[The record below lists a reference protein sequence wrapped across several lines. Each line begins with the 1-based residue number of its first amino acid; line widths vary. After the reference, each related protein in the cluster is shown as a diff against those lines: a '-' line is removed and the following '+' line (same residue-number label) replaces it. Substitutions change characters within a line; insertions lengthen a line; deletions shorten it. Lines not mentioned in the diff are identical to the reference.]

1 MMNRFKAAWHL
12 FVAELMKFGTVGGLA
27 FLVNAGVVWI
37 LMHTVFQDGGHVKAK
52 AIATVVATLF
62 SWVANRYWTFRDKRQ
77 SDTKKE
83 LIQFLIANGIG
94 MAIELSCVVVSYYVL
109 NLTSPTAS
117 FVSGTIV
124 GTALGTIFR
133 YFAYRF
139 WVYAVKLDDEPGF
152 APSTASE
159 MAAITGRLPVVKPK
173 VGESAAAAATEAEN
187 TERHRSTTT
196 PSRTD
201 EGDFSSR

>member
-1 MMNRFKAAWHL
+1 MINRFKAAWHL

-27 FLVNAGVVWI
+27 FVVNAGVVWI
-37 LMHTVFQDGGHVKAK
+37 LMHTVFQEGGHVKAK
-52 AIATVVATLF
+52 AIATIVATLF
-62 SWVANRYWTFRDKRQ
+62 SWLANRYWTFRDKRQ
-77 SDTKKE
+77 SDTKRE
-83 LIQFLIANGIG
+83 LIQFLIANAIG
-94 MAIELSCVVVSYYVL
+94 MVIELACVGVSYYVL
-109 NLTSPTAS
+109 HLTSPTAS

-159 MAAITGRLPVVKPK
+159 MAAITGRLPVIKTK
-173 VGESAAAAATEAEN
+173 AGEKYGARMSEERGADTQTPGGPSA
-187 TERHRSTTT
+187 S
-196 PSRTD
+196 
-201 EGDFSSR
+201 

>member
-1 MMNRFKAAWHL
+1 MINRFKAAWHL

-27 FLVNAGVVWI
+27 FVVNAGVVWI
-37 LMHTVFQDGGHVKAK
+37 LMHTVFQEEGHVKAK

-77 SDTKKE
+77 SDTKRE
-83 LIQFLIANGIG
+83 LIQFLIANAIG
-94 MAIELSCVVVSYYVL
+94 MLIELACVGVSYYVL
-109 NLTSPTAS
+109 HLTSPTAS

-139 WVYAVKLDDEPGF
+139 WVYAVELDDEPGF
-152 APSTASE
+152 APSAASE
-159 MAAITGRLPVVKPK
+159 LAAITGRLPVVKPK
-173 VGESAAAAATEAEN
+173 AGETMGARKAQEPEPDTSRAEDPSA
-187 TERHRSTTT
+187 S
-196 PSRTD
+196 
-201 EGDFSSR
+201 

>member
-1 MMNRFKAAWHL
+1 MINRFKAAWHL

-37 LMHTVFQDGGHVKAK
+37 LMHTVFQEDGHVKAK
-52 AIATVVATLF
+52 AIATIVATLF

-77 SDTKKE
+77 SDTRRE
-83 LIQFLIANGIG
+83 LIQFLIANAIG
-94 MAIELSCVVVSYYVL
+94 MAIELACVGVSYYIL
-109 NLTSPTAS
+109 GLTSPTAS
-117 FVSGTIV
+117 FISGTIV

-139 WVYAVKLDDEPGF
+139 WVYAVKLDTEPGF

-159 MAAITGRLPVVKPK
+159 MAAITGRIPVVKASP
-173 VGESAAAAATEAEN
+173 GN
-187 TERHRSTTT
+187 TAGTKGNEPGPVDRA
-196 PSRTD
+196 D
-201 EGDFSSR
+201 

>member
-1 MMNRFKAAWHL
+1 MINRFKAAWHL

-37 LMHTVFQDGGHVKAK
+37 LMHTVFQEDGHVKAK

-62 SWVANRYWTFRDKRQ
+62 SWLANRYWTFRDKRQ

-83 LIQFLIANGIG
+83 LFQFLIANAIG
-94 MAIELSCVVVSYYVL
+94 MGIELACVMVSYYL
-109 NLTSPTAS
+109 LGLTTPTAS
-117 FVSGTIV
+117 FISGTIV

-139 WVYAVKLDDEPGF
+139 WVYAVELDDEPGF
-152 APSTASE
+152 APSTTSE
-159 MAAITGRLPVVKPK
+159 MAALTGRIPKVKPR
-173 VGESAAAAATEAEN
+173 GASSAAP
-187 TERHRSTTT
+187 STSQNNDN
-196 PSRTD
+196 PLA
-201 EGDFSSR
+201 SS

>member
-1 MMNRFKAAWHL
+1 MINRFKAAWHL

-37 LMHTVFQDGGHVKAK
+37 LMHTVFQEDGHVKAK

-77 SDTKKE
+77 SDTRRE
-83 LIQFLIANGIG
+83 LVQFLIANGIG
-94 MAIELSCVVVSYYVL
+94 MAIELACVGVSYYIL
-109 NLTSPTAS
+109 GLTSPTAS
-117 FVSGTIV
+117 FISGTIV

-152 APSTASE
+152 APSAASE
-159 MAAITGRLPVVKPK
+159 MAAITGRIPVVKVK
-173 VGESAAAAATEAEN
+173 QDGRAVDSSEDTGDDTAETTEP
-187 TERHRSTTT
+187 T
-196 PSRTD
+196 RT
-201 EGDFSSR
+201 SNS